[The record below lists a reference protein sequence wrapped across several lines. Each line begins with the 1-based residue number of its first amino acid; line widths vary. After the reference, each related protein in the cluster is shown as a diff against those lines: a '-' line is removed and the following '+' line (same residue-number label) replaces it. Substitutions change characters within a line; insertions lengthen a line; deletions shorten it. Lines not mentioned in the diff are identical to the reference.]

1 MAEGR
6 CRRGTM
12 EAMTTAEPR
21 RASPSDRPLPPYL
34 TATADELTAERV
46 AGADEDVHFTERVA
60 AAVIERLTSPGD
72 LVLDPFAGFGTTLAV
87 ANRLGRRA
95 VGVELLPERVALIR
109 DRAPGCTVIEGDA
122 RGLHELVAE
131 PVDLCLT
138 SPPYMTANAHPHNPL
153 TAYETIDGEYGTY
166 LEHLARLARTVREL
180 LRPGGHLVVNAANIR
195 YVGQTTALAWD
206 VARAVGRVL
215 PFLGETVIVWDAL
228 PHDLTGDYLL
238 TFRRDA

>member
-1 MAEGR
+1 
-6 CRRGTM
+6 
-12 EAMTTAEPR
+12 MTEL
-21 RASPSDRPLPPYL
+21 DRPPLPPHL
-34 TATADELTAERV
+34 DATAGELAEERV
-46 AGADEDVHFTERVA
+46 PEADEDVHFTERVA

-109 DRAPGCTVIEGDA
+109 DRAPGGTVIEGDA

-153 TAYETIDGEYGTY
+153 TAYETLDAHYRTY
-166 LEHLARLARTVREL
+166 LGDLTTIAGTIHDL
-180 LRPGGHLVVNAANIR
+180 LRPGGHLVLNVANIR
-195 YVGQTTALAWD
+195 HQGHTTTLAWD
-206 VARAVGRVL
+206 VARVVSRAI
-215 PFLGETVIVWDAL
+215 PFVAETVIVWDAL